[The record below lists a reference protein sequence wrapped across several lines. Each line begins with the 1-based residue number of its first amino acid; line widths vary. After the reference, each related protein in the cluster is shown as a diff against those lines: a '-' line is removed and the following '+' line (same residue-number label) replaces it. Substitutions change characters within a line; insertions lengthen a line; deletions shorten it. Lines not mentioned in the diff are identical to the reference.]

1 LVRHRDSPKKA
12 IAEQLM
18 SDEVSVPAAH
28 PVRQAVRTGRA
39 NLMNA
44 LTPQRLREYA
54 TDETHF
60 RLMQELG
67 TRSVIVAPLIARGH
81 PIGGLLFAYGD
92 SGRVYSDQDLARV
105 MDLAGRAALA
115 FDNARLF
122 QEAEQARAEAEA
134 AGARVREQLRRL
146 DALRTIDLAI
156 AGSPDMRLT
165 LGVILDHVTSH
176 LAVDAAAV
184 LNFDRVTGSLV
195 HAASRGFRT
204 DEITKTKLVPGEG
217 ATGRAARE
225 RRFVETP
232 DPRDAAK
239 FVRTELIR
247 RESFRYHAAAPLT
260 AKGAIRGVL
269 EVFHRSPIEL
279 GDDRIEFLEALAGQA
294 AIAIDSAAMFRD
306 LERSNAE
313 LARAYDLTLEG
324 WARALELRDMET
336 RGHSERVTQQTLR
349 LARHMGIGEGE
360 LIHVRRGA
368 LLHDIGKMAIP
379 DSILL
384 KPGPLDETEWRIMRQ
399 HPVHAYR
406 LLSPIPFL
414 RPALD
419 IPLFH
424 HEWCNG
430 DGYPYGLRGES
441 IPLTARIFAVVDV
454 WDALQSPRPY
464 RDAWSD
470 AQIREHLLEHAGTHL
485 DARVVDQFLTLRA
498 ETQARPD

>member
-1 LVRHRDSPKKA
+1 
-12 IAEQLM
+12 
-18 SDEVSVPAAH
+18 
-28 PVRQAVRTGRA
+28 
-39 NLMNA
+39 
-44 LTPQRLREYA
+44 
-54 TDETHF
+54 
-60 RLMQELG
+60 MQNLG
-67 TRSVIVAPLIARGH
+67 TRSIIVAPMIARGH
-81 PIGGLLFAYGD
+81 AIGGMLLAYGD
-92 SGRVYSDQDLARV
+92 SGRVYSDNDLARV

-122 QEAEQARAEAEA
+122 HEAGTARAEAEE

-146 DALRTIDLAI
+146 AALRTIDLAI
-156 AGSPDMRLT
+156 AGSPDLRLT
-165 LGVILDHVTSH
+165 LGVILDHVTSQVS
-176 LAVDAAAV
+176 VDAAAV
-184 LNFDRVTGSLV
+184 LRFDRVTGSLV

-204 DEITKTKLVPGEG
+204 DAIMKTKLKPGEG

-232 DPRDAAK
+232 DPTDPSK
-239 FVRTELIR
+239 FVRSELIR
-247 RESFRYHAAAPLT
+247 AESFRYHAAVPLT
-260 AKGAIRGVL
+260 AKGSIRGVL
-269 EVFHRSPIEL
+269 EIFHRSPL
-279 GDDRIEFLEALAGQA
+279 GLTVDRIEFLEALAGQA
-294 AIAIDSAAMFRD
+294 AIAIDSASMFRD

-336 RGHSERVTQQTLR
+336 RGHSERVTEQTLR
-349 LARHMGIGEGE
+349 LARQMGISEGE

-384 KPGPLDETEWRIMRQ
+384 KPGPLDDVEWRVMRQ
-399 HPVHAYR
+399 HPVYAYR

-430 DGYPYGLRGES
+430 DGYPYGLRGDS

-454 WDALQSPRPY
+454 WDALHSPRPY

-470 AQIREHLLEHAGTHL
+470 SQVREHLRERAGTHL
-485 DARVVDQFLTLRA
+485 DARVVDQFLEL
-498 ETQARPD
+498 QADSPAQPD

>member
-1 LVRHRDSPKKA
+1 VQHRDSPKQA
-12 IAEQLM
+12 IAERLK
-18 SDEVSVPAAH
+18 SDAVSIAATH
-28 PVRQAVRTGRA
+28 PVREAVRTGRPK
-39 NLMNA
+39 LINA
-44 LTPQRLREYA
+44 LTPERLREYA
-54 TDETHF
+54 TEDMQF
-60 RLMQELG
+60 RIMHDLG

-81 PIGGLLFAYGD
+81 PIGGMLLAYGD
-92 SGRVYSDQDLARV
+92 SGRVYSDHDMARV

-122 QEAEQARAEAEA
+122 QEAEKARAEAVA

-156 AGSPDMRLT
+156 AGSPDMRVT

-176 LAVDAAAV
+176 LSVDAAAV

-204 DEITKTKLVPGEG
+204 DEIAKTKLVPGEG

-225 RRFVETP
+225 RRLVETK
-232 DPRDAAK
+232 DPTDQAK

-260 AKGAIRGVL
+260 VKGSIRGIL
-269 EVFHRSPIEL
+269 EIFHRSQLEMS
-279 GDDRIEFLEALAGQA
+279 DDHIEFLEALAGQA

-336 RGHSERVTQQTLR
+336 RGHSERVTQHTLR
-349 LARHMGIGEGE
+349 LARQMGIGEGE
-360 LIHVRRGA
+360 LVHVRRGA

-384 KPGPLDETEWRIMRQ
+384 KPGPLDETEWRVMRQ

-424 HEWCNG
+424 HEWCDGN
-430 DGYPYGLRGES
+430 GYPYGLRGES

-464 RDAWSD
+464 RGAWSD
-470 AQIREHLLEHAGTHL
+470 AQIRDHLLEQAGTHL
-485 DARVVDQFLTLRA
+485 DARVVGQFLDLQA
-498 ETQARPD
+498 ETQTRPD